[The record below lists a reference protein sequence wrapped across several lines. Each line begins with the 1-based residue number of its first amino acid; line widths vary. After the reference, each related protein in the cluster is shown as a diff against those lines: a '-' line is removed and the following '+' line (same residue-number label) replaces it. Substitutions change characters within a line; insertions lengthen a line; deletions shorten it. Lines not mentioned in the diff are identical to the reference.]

1 MLAHGAVA
9 ARLGSLQPCS
19 SMMVAAPVR
28 RRPAAGAALLRL
40 RHLAAATSATSTAG
54 DHQERAFVD
63 IVWMHNGWDFL
74 VPMMQK
80 RLDLI
85 TSHRCVIRQA
95 TYDDHARLELSS
107 LTGARV
113 LVPAMAAVTPEALD
127 AAGPGLELVY
137 QPAVDTSRI
146 NTAAC
151 AERGIPACN
160 SPGSNANA
168 LAESIVMLMLAL
180 ARDLPGGI
188 DRCLNPPDGWGGPA
202 GTELRGTTLGIIGDT
217 GHSGALLKTICGS
230 GFGMT
235 VRGTSSKSSRAEFEA
250 MLAESDFLSIN
261 CVLNDSTRNLLS
273 DAEFALM
280 KEGAIL
286 INCARAGIVD
296 RSALEAAL
304 DSGRL
309 RGAGI
314 DVHWEEPCEVD
325 DPLLRRPNVIG
336 TPHLGASTQQFFD
349 NVSELLRVNVEA
361 ILAGDK
367 EALQNR
373 MV

>member
-1 MLAHGAVA
+1 
-9 ARLGSLQPCS
+9 
-19 SMMVAAPVR
+19 
-28 RRPAAGAALLRL
+28 
-40 RHLAAATSATSTAG
+40 
-54 DHQERAFVD
+54 
-63 IVWMHNGWDFL
+63 
-74 VPMMQK
+74 
-80 RLDLI
+80 
-85 TSHRCVIRQA
+85 
-95 TYDDHARLELSS
+95 
-107 LTGARV
+107 
-113 LVPAMAAVTPEALD
+113 
-127 AAGPGLELVY
+127 
-137 QPAVDTSRI
+137 
-146 NTAAC
+146 
-151 AERGIPACN
+151 
-160 SPGSNANA
+160 
-168 LAESIVMLMLAL
+168 MLMLAL

-280 KEGAIL
+280 KEGATL

-314 DVHWEEPCEVD
+314 GARYSRWDRQGSRAIYIMPACGRRAIISAD
-325 DPLLRRPNVIG
+325 DLMK
-336 TPHLGASTQQFFD
+336 ASDCRSTTA
-349 NVSELLRVNVEA
+349 ELPINY
-361 ILAGDK
+361 
-367 EALQNR
+367 
-373 MV
+373 